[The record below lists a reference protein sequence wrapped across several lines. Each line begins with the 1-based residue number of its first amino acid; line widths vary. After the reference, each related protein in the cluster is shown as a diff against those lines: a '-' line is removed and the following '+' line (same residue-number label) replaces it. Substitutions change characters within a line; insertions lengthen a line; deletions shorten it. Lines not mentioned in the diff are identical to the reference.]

1 MNNVMEELL
10 ANSSFAELKQGSIV
24 KGKII
29 EIRQNEVVVDIG
41 GKSEGVVPVG
51 EFPDINDI
59 QIGQEIEVLLEKL
72 EDREGNPVISYDK
85 AQQKKNWEEILAN
98 CKEGA
103 VLSGRVKSKVKGGLI
118 VSIGVDSFLPA
129 SQIDVQPPKNL
140 AQYVGQT
147 YDFKVVKINAERKN
161 IVVSRRELIEEQRAE
176 KRRNLLAEV
185 KPGDIRRGVVKNI
198 TDYGA
203 FIDLDG
209 LDGLLHITDMSWGR
223 ISHPSEM
230 LKVGEEISVMIIE
243 VDTERERVS
252 LGLKQTTSN
261 PWENIERKYPVGAHV
276 RGKVR
281 NLTTYGAFVELEE
294 GIDGMVHVS
303 DMSWTRKINHPSEVL
318 KKGDEVDAI
327 VLLVDPENQRISLG
341 MKQLSVDPWEEID
354 SIFKVGDLVTGK
366 VSKIT
371 NYGAFVEL
379 EPGVEGLVHISEMS
393 WTRKLRHPSQMVRQG
408 DEVEV
413 VILGVD
419 PEKKRISLGM
429 KQIKPNPWELVGE
442 KYPEGTILEGVI
454 KNITEFGMFI
464 GIEDGI
470 DGLIH
475 VSDIS
480 WTKKIRHP
488 NELFKV
494 GDTVQAKVLTVDQ
507 ESEKFTL
514 GIKQL
519 TEDPW
524 TNVPTAYPVGGLV
537 KGIITNITDFGL
549 FVEVE
554 EGIEGLVHVSE
565 LSNKKVKTPA
575 ELYKEGEEIQ
585 AKIIHVSAEDRRL
598 GLSIKQLKDEEERK
612 KPREYS
618 RSGPEAGQS
627 LGDLLKQKFEESEN

>member
-1 MNNVMEELL
+1 MNNIMEELL
-10 ANSSFAELKQGSIV
+10 ANSSFAELKQGSII

-29 EIRQNEVVVDIG
+29 EIRQTEVVVDIG
-41 GKSEGVVPVG
+41 GKSEGIVPVG
-51 EFPDINDI
+51 EFADINDV

-103 VLSGRVKSKVKGGLI
+103 ILSGRVKSKVKGGLI

-140 AQYVGQT
+140 DQYVGQT
-147 YDFKVVKINAERKN
+147 YDFKVVKINVERKN

-176 KRRNLLAEV
+176 KRRTLLSEV
-185 KPGDIRRGVVKNI
+185 KPGDVRRGVVKNI

-243 VDTERERVS
+243 VDSERERVS

-261 PWENIERKYPVGAHV
+261 PWENIERKYPVGAHVRGKVVNLVNYGAFIELEEGVEGLVHITEFSWTKRITKPSEVLKVGDDVEAVVLNINKEEQKISLGLRQLEENPWEMAVHNYPVGAHV

-303 DMSWTRKINHPSEVL
+303 DMSWTRKINHPTEVL

-341 MKQLSVDPWEEID
+341 MKQLAVDPWEEID
-354 SIFKVGDLVTGK
+354 SIFKVGDLVSGK

-379 EPGVEGLVHISEMS
+379 QNDIDGLVHISQISEDHVE
-393 WTRKLRHPSQMVRQG
+393 KIKDHIKVG
-408 DEVEV
+408 DEVKARV
-413 VILGVD
+413 VKID
-419 PEKKRISLGM
+419 RDERRI
-429 KQIKPNPWELVGE
+429 
-442 KYPEGTILEGVI
+442 
-454 KNITEFGMFI
+454 
-464 GIEDGI
+464 
-470 DGLIH
+470 
-475 VSDIS
+475 
-480 WTKKIRHP
+480 
-488 NELFKV
+488 
-494 GDTVQAKVLTVDQ
+494 
-507 ESEKFTL
+507 
-514 GIKQL
+514 
-519 TEDPW
+519 
-524 TNVPTAYPVGGLV
+524 
-537 KGIITNITDFGL
+537 
-549 FVEVE
+549 
-554 EGIEGLVHVSE
+554 
-565 LSNKKVKTPA
+565 
-575 ELYKEGEEIQ
+575 
-585 AKIIHVSAEDRRL
+585 
-598 GLSIKQLKDEEERK
+598 GLSIKAAQYDAEKLAEEVAAFEKIRKD
-612 KPREYS
+612 
-618 RSGPEAGQS
+618 QDLTS
-627 LGDLLKQKFEESEN
+627 LGDLLDEATKD